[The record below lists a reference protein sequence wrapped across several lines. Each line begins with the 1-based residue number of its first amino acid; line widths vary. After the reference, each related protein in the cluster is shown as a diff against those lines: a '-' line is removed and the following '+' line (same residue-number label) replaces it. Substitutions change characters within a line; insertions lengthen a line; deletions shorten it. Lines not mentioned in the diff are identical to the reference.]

1 MPAVTVDDISSLARA
16 TTPTTNAVQRPVIS
30 ITTAPEGL
38 EGEGF
43 PVHRAFAGVDQRL
56 LDPFVHMDQMGAVE
70 YAPGEPKGTPWHPH
84 RGFETVTYM
93 MDGTFAHQDSNGGG
107 GLISNGDT
115 QWMTAGAGIL
125 HIETPPSELV
135 ASGGLFHGIQLWV
148 NLPRAEKWVNPRYQD
163 IRAGQVG
170 LLASQDGGALIRVI
184 AGEVGGGIGPGMTHT
199 PMAMTHIT
207 VSPGARVVLPW
218 SRDHNA
224 LVYALA
230 GTGSVGAESR
240 PISSGQ
246 LAVFGAGDALTITAD
261 EAQES
266 RTPALDVLV
275 LGGRPIREEVA
286 WYGPFVMNTQ
296 DELRQ
301 AFDDFRAGRM
311 GAVPATHAG

>member
-1 MPAVTVDDISSLARA
+1 VS
-16 TTPTTNAVQRPVIS
+16 
-30 ITTAPEGL
+30 
-38 EGEGF
+38 
-43 PVHRAFAGVDQRL
+43 
-56 LDPFVHMDQMGAVE
+56 
-70 YAPGEPKGTPWHPH
+70 
-84 RGFETVTYM
+84 
-93 MDGTFAHQDSNGGG
+93 
-107 GLISNGDT
+107 
-115 QWMTAGAGIL
+115 
-125 HIETPPSELV
+125 
-135 ASGGLFHGIQLWV
+135 
-148 NLPRAEKWVNPRYQD
+148 
-163 IRAGQVG
+163 

-184 AGEVGGGIGPGMTHT
+184 AGEVGGGNGPGMTHT

-230 GTGSVGAESR
+230 GNGSVGAESR